1 MSNAF
6 YLRLAARNIRKNQQ
20 LYLPYLLTCILT
32 GAMFYI
38 MNALTR
44 NAGSDSLP
52 GGDIIRIFLALGS
65 VIIGIFAVVFLF
77 YTNSFLLRRRKRE
90 LGLFNVLGLEKRHLA
105 RVMGWESLLLLAAAL
120 LGSLTGGV
128 VLNRLA
134 YLLLLKIVRFP
145 VSYSPAVC
153 PPSARRPWAAQRC

>member
-6 YLRLAARNIRKNQQ
+6 YLRLAARNIRKNRQ

-38 MNALTR
+38 MNALTL

-52 GGDIIRIFLALGS
+52 GGDIIRIFLALGAS
-65 VIIGIFAVVFLF
+65 SSAFLRWCSCF
-77 YTNSFLLRRRKRE
+77 TPTAFCCSRRKRE

-105 RVMGWESLLLLAAAL
+105 R
-120 LGSLTGGV
+120 
-128 VLNRLA
+128 
-134 YLLLLKIVRFP
+134 
-145 VSYSPAVC
+145 
-153 PPSARRPWAAQRC
+153 

>member
-6 YLRLAARNIRKNQQ
+6 YLRLAARNIRKNRQ

-52 GGDIIRIFLALGS
+52 GSDIIRIFLALGS

-105 RVMGWESLLLLAAAL
+105 RVMGW
-120 LGSLTGGV
+120 
-128 VLNRLA
+128 
-134 YLLLLKIVRFP
+134 
-145 VSYSPAVC
+145 
-153 PPSARRPWAAQRC
+153 